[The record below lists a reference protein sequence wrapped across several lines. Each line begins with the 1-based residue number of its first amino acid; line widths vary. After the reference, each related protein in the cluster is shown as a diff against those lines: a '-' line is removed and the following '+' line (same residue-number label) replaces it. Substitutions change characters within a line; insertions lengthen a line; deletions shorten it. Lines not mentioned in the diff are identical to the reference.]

1 VTAKDYG
8 ECESC
13 YRAEDI
19 AEAVAAER
27 ERCARIAAEWFDDFP
42 GHGLETRGYGALET
56 TEMIAAAIRKGN

>member
-27 ERCARIAAEWFDDFP
+27 ERCAKVALRWTEAEGYACDAAEF
-42 GHGLETRGYGALET
+42 
-56 TEMIAAAIRKGN
+56 IAAAIREGT